1 MKKRCVVVLPD
12 RTVALAAGTTRLAV
26 AFSRIHRIPIIRRV
40 WVTPTDNKS
49 SRCFLPRIEI
59 EMRGEQAGVE
69 IFRRIYII
77 ISSIPDILNSSFE
90 REFYWTFDHER
101 GEFPTSTVSHFPDDV

>member
-1 MKKRCVVVLPD
+1 
-12 RTVALAAGTTRLAV
+12 
-26 AFSRIHRIPIIRRV
+26 
-40 WVTPTDNKS
+40 
-49 SRCFLPRIEI
+49 
-59 EMRGEQAGVE
+59 MRGEQAGVE

-101 GEFPTSTVSHFPDDV
+101 GEFPTSTVSQTSVNGVFARKLNAPPTRSIRVD